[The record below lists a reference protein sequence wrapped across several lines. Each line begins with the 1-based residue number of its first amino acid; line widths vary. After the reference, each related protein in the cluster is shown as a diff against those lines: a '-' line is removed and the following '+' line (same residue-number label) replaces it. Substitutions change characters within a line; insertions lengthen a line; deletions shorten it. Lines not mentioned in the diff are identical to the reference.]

1 MRYRIDTYEVQVSSD
16 RILLFFNIP
25 ATIYSKIQ
33 GMIGT
38 GSVLSADALRYVTES
53 VRSIADE
60 TQGGYIMM
68 STGQKQVIQSAS
80 LWGSSALAM
89 LFPKAALITAAD
101 GDEDDL
107 AAINAMQNT
116 DQFTI
121 EMDWGDEPSG
131 LSGGDAAELVKD
143 FFGIVKDGD
152 TVKVVTEDGGEEV
165 VEPVEL
171 ATEQEVK
178 DINDDV
184 MGALY
189 GYGKVTV
196 TIHALM
202 RTGAETT
209 QDLASVVYV
218 DPSKTW
224 AENGF
229 PTLYDDEG
237 TAIDTTTNPSEGDEV
252 YLYQIT
258 QNS

>member
-1 MRYRIDTYEVQVSSD
+1 LST
-16 RILLFFNIP
+16 F
-25 ATIYSKIQ
+25 
-33 GMIGT
+33 
-38 GSVLSADALRYVTES
+38 SADAIKEAIRLVVDEEAKEVFCS
-53 VRSIADE
+53 SMQKDKIGNIAQDSS
-60 TQGGYIMM
+60 TVSGFDTYISFGYPSGKTI
-68 STGQKQVIQSAS
+68 SNSDK
-80 LWGSSALAM
+80 
-89 LFPKAALITAAD
+89 
-101 GDEDDL
+101 
-107 AAINAMQNT
+107 
-116 DQFTI
+116 FTI
-121 EMDWGDEPSG
+121 EMDWGEAPSDIG
-131 LSGGDAAELVKD
+131 GGGDEYSEEVAQ
-143 FFGIVKDGD
+143 FFGLPEALPEI
-152 TVKVVTEDGGEEV
+152 EV
-165 VEPVEL
+165 

-196 TIHALM
+196 TIHSLM